1 MPIGKGKWVSGRSA
15 ARATAPL
22 SGLRGTGRH
31 SLQRGGLGLSPGRA
45 NLGRTEPGRAM
56 GGWRPAEG
64 ENRQRARGPS
74 RQCRARGAEGAERSW
89 RVMGSAADITMS
101 GK

>member
-1 MPIGKGKWVSGRSA
+1 MSGRSA
-15 ARATAPL
+15 ARAAAPL

-45 NLGRTEPGRAM
+45 SLGRTEPGRAM
-56 GGWRPAEG
+56 WGWSPEEG
-64 ENRQRARGPS
+64 ENWERARGPS
-74 RQCRARGAEGAERSW
+74 GQCRARGAEGAERSW

>member
-15 ARATAPL
+15 ARAAAPL

-31 SLQRGGLGLSPGRA
+31 SLQRGRLGLSPGRA

-64 ENRQRARGPS
+64 ENQAKGSRTLRAVPGARGGG
-74 RQCRARGAEGAERSW
+74 RREELAGDGKRS
-89 RVMGSAADITMS
+89 
-101 GK
+101 